1 MLLHDQWLLTP
12 HRAAIHLPTRT
23 AVLAD
28 LHLGYADVRRA
39 AGDAIPN
46 WEWPAAQA
54 RLAALLDQHRI
65 ERIVVAGD
73 LVEHARWPESAERMI
88 AWLRSRNIA
97 VTLVPGNHDRG
108 LAPIEGLEVVCAELE
123 TLRSRPEAS
132 LRASGLEPQK
142 LEDSLLGVALLG
154 DWRVQHEANIQDP
167 GKLVAGHEHPV
178 VRLARKDGSAFQTP
192 CFLSRANRLI
202 LPAFSEDA
210 AGLNVL
216 GSKEWRGYRCHAIIG
231 EEVLDLGL
239 VSTLRS
245 RLQKASSRRRSFWHA
260 VTAFK
265 TRT

>member
-1 MLLHDQWLLTP
+1 MLLHDEWLLTP

-28 LHLGYADVRRA
+28 LHLGYADARRA

-46 WEWPAAQA
+46 WEWPGVQR
-54 RLAALLDQHRI
+54 RLAALLDQHPM
-65 ERIVVAGD
+65 ERMVIAGD
-73 LVEHARWPESAERMI
+73 LVEHARWPGSAERMV

-97 VTLVPGNHDRG
+97 VRLVPGNHDTG
-108 LAPIEGLEVVCAELE
+108 LAPMEGLELQ
-123 TLRSRPEAS
+123 SDPRPEAS
-132 LRASGLEPQK
+132 LRASGVQPQK

-154 DWRVQHEANIQDP
+154 DWRVQHEANGKDP
-167 GKLVAGHEHPV
+167 NKLVAGHEHPV

-210 AGLNVL
+210 AGLDIL

-231 EEVLDLGL
+231 DEVLDLGL

-245 RLQKASSRRRSFWHA
+245 RLQKVSSRRRSFWHA

-265 TRT
+265 TRS